1 MAPVISLQPLVLLM
15 LGLPKKPVPG
25 EVIGRSVSIAAA
37 LLLPLRLPLSQAGS
51 LLPTT
56 SPKRKR
62 VIMKLH
68 CPLIKAKEMKK
79 HYVVSRG
86 SPFPTGFE
94 FSGWSRLLP
103 AE

>member
-1 MAPVISLQPLVLLM
+1 M
-15 LGLPKKPVPG
+15 LGLAKKPVLG
-25 EVIGRSVSIAAA
+25 EVIGRPFSKAAA

-68 CPLIKAKEMKK
+68 CPLIKAKEIKK

-86 SPFPTGFE
+86 PPSPTWFK